1 MGIYLFFNVKI
12 HIFVSRMTKYFSVED
27 RRNEFISRAR
37 KKFGDKYD
45 LSGVNYVNN
54 KTKVNVICPEHG
66 LFQIRPAAFINGH
79 GCPKCASKIAGV
91 KRGKKQRMTRDAFI
105 KKAKAIHGD
114 KYDYSKV
121 IYNGANEKIRIICPE
136 HGEFLQ
142 RPGNHLNG
150 DGCPKC
156 ANKRKSINKTKST
169 EDFIEEARAIHGNK
183 YDYSKVKYNGA
194 HEKVCII
201 CPEHG
206 EFWQTPHNHLK
217 GHGCPFCANKFKT
230 TMDFVSAASIIHD
243 GKYDY
248 SKVEYKDA
256 HTKVCIICPKH
267 GEFWQTPFNHINDH
281 GCPKCVRQ
289 ISKWEQE
296 VYDFIVSLGIS
307 AEHSNREILE
317 GREIDIY
324 LPEERIGIECDGL
337 RWHNETHKPKNYHL
351 EKTKACEEKG
361 VRLIHIFED
370 EWVHNSEIWKS
381 MLRNMFGETENRIY
395 ARNCEVREVNAREK
409 RRFLK
414 HNHIQ
419 GNAQSRYNYGLFHD
433 GELVSLMT
441 FGNPRINMGGR
452 KKEGSYELVRFCNK
466 INTNVV
472 GGAGKLF
479 SHFVKGHNPSEIV
492 SYSDKRWATGKLYTI
507 LGFENVH
514 DSRPNYFY
522 VNNLTREN
530 RFKYRKSV
538 LVNEGYDKDKT
549 EHQIMFERGI
559 YRIYDCGTKVWKWKK

>member
-1 MGIYLFFNVKI
+1 MKKKDFLTKANTVHNNKYGYEKVPEIFRTHDKIEIVCPIHGSFFQVAKDHLNGRGCKKCGVMKSSETRTYTKDEFVKKARKI
-12 HIFVSRMTKYFSVED
+12 HGDFYDYDKVAY
-27 RRNEFISRAR
+27 
-37 KKFGDKYD
+37 KKGRDKVVITCPIHGDFEQTPIK
-45 LSGVNYVNN
+45 
-54 KTKVNVICPEHG
+54 H
-66 LFQIRPAAFINGH
+66 LFGH
-79 GCPKCASKIAGV
+79 GCPECANEKKSNEQRNNIHDVIVRFNEIHNNKYTYVLDGKYKNNKSKIH
-91 KRGKKQRMTRDAFI
+91 I
-105 KKAKAIHGD
+105 ICPIHGD
-114 KYDYSKV
+114 FFKTINSHLK
-121 IYNGANEKIRIICPE
+121 
-136 HGEFLQ
+136 GE
-142 RPGNHLNG
+142 
-150 DGCPKC
+150 GCPKC
-156 ANKRKSINKTKST
+156 SHEKLLSMETCST
-169 EDFIEEARAIHGNK
+169 ETFIEKAKKVHG
-183 YDYSKVKYNGA
+183 DVYSY
-194 HEKVCII
+194 EKTLYRRSKEPVII
-201 CPEHG
+201 TC
-206 EFWQTPHNHLK
+206 K
-217 GHGCPFCANKFKT
+217 
-230 TMDFVSAASIIHD
+230 
-243 GKYDY
+243 
-248 SKVEYKDA
+248 
-256 HTKVCIICPKH
+256 KH
-267 GEFWQTPFNHINDH
+267 GDFKQLPNFHLMGS

-324 LPEERIGIECDGL
+324 LPEEHIGIECDGL

-351 EKTKACEEKG
+351 EKTRACEEKG

-381 MLRNMFGETENRIY
+381 MLRNMFGKIENRIY
-395 ARNCEVREVNAREK
+395 ARNCEMREVNAREK

-452 KKEGSYELVRFCNK
+452 KKDGSYELVRFCNK

-479 SHFVKGHNPSEIV
+479 SHFVKEHNPSEIV
-492 SYSDKRWATGKLYTI
+492 SYSDKRWTTGKLYTI

-538 LVNEGYDKDKT
+538 LINEGYDKDKT

>member
-1 MGIYLFFNVKI
+1 
-12 HIFVSRMTKYFSVED
+12 MTKYFSVED

-37 KKFGDKYD
+37 EKFGDKYD

-54 KTKVNVICPEHG
+54 KTKVDIICPEHG
-66 LFQIRPAAFINGH
+66 LFQIRPAAFINGN

-91 KRGKKQRMTRDAFI
+91 KRGKKQRMTMDAFV
-105 KKAKAIHGD
+105 KKAKAIHGN

-156 ANKRKSINKTKST
+156 ANERKSINKTKST

-206 EFWQTPHNHLK
+206 EFWQTP
-217 GHGCPFCANKFKT
+217 
-230 TMDFVSAASIIHD
+230 
-243 GKYDY
+243 
-248 SKVEYKDA
+248 
-256 HTKVCIICPKH
+256 
-267 GEFWQTPFNHINDH
+267 FNHINDH

-296 VYDFIVSLGIS
+296 VYDFIVSLGIG

-324 LPEERIGIECDGL
+324 LPEEHIGIECDGL

-351 EKTKACEEKG
+351 EKTMACEEKG

-381 MLRNMFGETENRIY
+381 MLRNMFGKIDDRIY
-395 ARNCEVREVNAREK
+395 ARNCEVREITAREK

-419 GNAQSRYNYGLFHD
+419 GNAQSTFNYGLFHN

-441 FGNPRINMGGR
+441 FGNPRINMGG
-452 KKEGSYELVRFCNK
+452 KKKDGSYELVRFCNK
-466 INTNVV
+466 INTNVI

-479 SHFVKGHNPSEIV
+479 SHFVKEHNPSEIV
-492 SYSDKRWATGKLYTI
+492 SYSDKRWATGKLYEI
-507 LGFENVH
+507 LGFENTH

-522 VNNLTREN
+522 VDNLTREN
-530 RFKYRKSV
+530 RFKYRKSE
-538 LVNEGYDKDKT
+538 LVKEGYDKNKT
-549 EHQIMFERGI
+549 EHEIMLERGI
-559 YRIYDCGTKVWKWKK
+559 FRIYDCGTKVWKWLKN